1 MKKSFY
7 KRLAIGVLL
16 PVFIFGALQ
25 ISEELGSI
33 TGSGV
38 TKGGEVF
45 PVVVKSFTLDISEP
59 VAGVREITFTI
70 PTKNITTEKWMRD
83 VHMRMSVFKKSHPNV
98 LFSAKTGAEL
108 VPGHVNLEGELTINS
123 VSKPISVN
131 LDLKDIN
138 GSLVAEGSLEVS
150 LKEFGI
156 KRPGMGPMKVLDTIS
171 MKFNISIPSKKD
183 ITTL

>member
-7 KRLAIGVLL
+7 KRLAIGFLL
-16 PVFIFGALQ
+16 PVFILGALQ

-33 TGSGV
+33 TCSGV
-38 TKGGEVF
+38 TKGGEGF

-59 VAGVREITFTI
+59 VAGVREIRFTI
-70 PTKNITTEKWMRD
+70 PTKNITTEKWMRA

-108 VPGHVNLEGELTINS
+108 VPGHVNLDGELTINGVSNAIS
-123 VSKPISVN
+123 VS
-131 LDLKDIN
+131 LALKDIN
-138 GSLVAEGSLEVS
+138 GSLVADGSLEVS

-156 KRPGMGPMKVLDTIS
+156 KRPGMGQMKVLDNIS
-171 MKFNISIPSKKD
+171 IKFNISIPSKKD